1 MAIRSNDEVCE
12 LCLQQAWRDDINDR
26 TRWVLELAAKRIN
39 RLNRRCLRLS
49 HQLEVEEARKEAT
62 ECHWFQNWLHGLT
75 SRAYGTAAHACLI
88 LRCSLD
94 AIVRQFRRLQ
104 ENLVWCIRRYWK

>member
-1 MAIRSNDEVCE
+1 MAIRSNDEVSE

-49 HQLEVEEARKEAT
+49 HQLEVEAVSYT
-62 ECHWFQNWLHGLT
+62 HLT
-75 SRAYGTAAHACLI
+75 LPTKA
-88 LRCSLD
+88 
-94 AIVRQFRRLQ
+94 
-104 ENLVWCIRRYWK
+104 

>member
-1 MAIRSNDEVCE
+1 MAIRSNDEVCD

-49 HQLEVEEARKEAT
+49 HQLEVEEARTEAT
-62 ECHWFQNWLHGLT
+62 ECHWFQNWLHGLI
-75 SRAYGTAAHACLI
+75 SRAFGTAESAWLTLLCGW
-88 LRCSLD
+88 D
-94 AIVRQFRRLQ
+94 AIVRQHRRLH
-104 ENLVWCIRRYWK
+104 ENLAWCIRRYWK